1 MLLPFDWNTGLLEY
15 KIKLLKRVS
24 GLLNDAFR
32 GLLSFPEVFV
42 AVVLTPVE
50 EMTTLVC
57 LGLQKDVQI
66 NSEGALPSFNHSE

>member
-1 MLLPFDWNTGLLEY
+1 M
-15 KIKLLKRVS
+15 KRVS
-24 GLLNDAFR
+24 GLLNDAFL

-66 NSEGALPSFNHSE
+66 NSEGALLNII